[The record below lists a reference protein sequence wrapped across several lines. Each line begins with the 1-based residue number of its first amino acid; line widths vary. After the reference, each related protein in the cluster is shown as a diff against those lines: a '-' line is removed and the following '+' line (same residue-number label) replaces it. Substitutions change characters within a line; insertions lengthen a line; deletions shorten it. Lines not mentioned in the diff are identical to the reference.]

1 MPYPMQNLLDLDP
14 ARLAHW
20 LAERGE
26 KPFRARQ
33 VSRWVH
39 QRYAADIASMTD
51 LAKSLRTSL
60 AADAEIRAPR
70 VLRDTIASDGTRKWL
85 LDAGNGNAVEAVY
98 IPEDDRG
105 TLCISS
111 QAGCALDCAFCS
123 TGRQGF
129 NRNLTTGEIVGQLW
143 HANRTLLTSRGANS
157 APSGSSAAAKPQ
169 AWGDHIRAE
178 GPPRGANSAP
188 SGGSAA
194 AKPQAWGDHIRAEG
208 PPRGAN
214 SAPSGG
220 SAAAKPQ
227 AWGDHT
233 RAPITNVV
241 MMGMGEPLANFDN
254 VVPALR
260 LFLDDN
266 AYGLS
271 RRRVTLST
279 SGLVPWID
287 RLRDECP
294 VALAVSLHAPD
305 DALRDRLVPINRRHP
320 LSTLMAACLR
330 YLDRAPRDFL
340 TFEYVMLDGV
350 NDQPAHAAALIA
362 LVRDVPC
369 KLNLIP
375 FNPFPGSGFTTTPR
389 ERIRGFAHALQDA
402 GIVATIRKTRGQDID
417 AACGQLAGQVN
428 DRTKH
433 RLATRIPLAVAR

>member
-1 MPYPMQNLLDLDP
+1 MKNLLDLDP
-14 ARLAHW
+14 VALAQW
-20 LAERGE
+20 MAERGQ

-39 QRYAADIASMTD
+39 QRFANDVHAMTD
-51 LAKSLRTSL
+51 LAGAFRTAL
-60 AADAEIRAPR
+60 AAEAAIVGPT
-70 VLRDTIASDGTRKWL
+70 VIGDTTAADGTRKWL
-85 LDAGNGNAVEAVY
+85 LDAGGGNAVEAVY

-143 HANRTLLTSRGANS
+143 HANRMLLADGTSGAGPLQIANS
-157 APSGSSAAAKPQ
+157 APSSAAAQPLARGGNRTAPWVQ
-169 AWGDHIRAE
+169 AGH
-178 GPPRGANSAP
+178 
-188 SGGSAA
+188 
-194 AKPQAWGDHIRAEG
+194 
-208 PPRGAN
+208 
-214 SAPSGG
+214 
-220 SAAAKPQ
+220 
-227 AWGDHT
+227 
-233 RAPITNVV
+233 APITNVV

-294 VALAVSLHAPD
+294 VALAVSLHAPTD
-305 DALRDRLVPINRRHP
+305 ELRDRLVPINRKHP
-320 LSTLMAACLR
+320 LATLMAACVR
-330 YLDRAPRDFL
+330 YIERAPRDFV

-350 NDQPAHAAALIA
+350 NDQPAHARALID

-375 FNPFPGSGFTTTPR
+375 FNPFPASGFATSPR
-389 ERIRGFAHALQDA
+389 ERIRAFAHALQDA
-402 GIVATIRKTRGQDID
+402 GLVATVRKTRGDDID
-417 AACGQLAGQVN
+417 AACGQLAGQVQ
-428 DRTKH
+428 DRTRR
-433 RLATRIPLAVAR
+433 RLATRIHVAAAR